1 MPLITSRIP
10 FSHQNPYRPVRPVTS
25 KIIFLSFEG
34 SVTEEEYF
42 ERISDLFSEIRS
54 KIQFI
59 SVAEDAVHTAPKRR
73 TPDQARMLSKVRP
86 KHLVERI
93 DQFKL
98 EKDNIYQFSQY
109 PDDEFWIVT
118 DVDKNW
124 SNDIIN
130 PSDGKTYY
138 DEWNDAITMC
148 KEKNYGYAVSN
159 PFFEIWLLLHH
170 DVASDIDKSFAV
182 TDTHEY
188 EKTDHFR
195 VRLRDLGVPL
205 EDKKHIDPS
214 DYNVEKVKTAIS
226 RAEALH
232 LNKTDL
238 CPKYFATTVYILLN
252 NRLAM
257 LPQSNKEENA
267 TARTF

>member
-10 FSHQNPYRPVRPVTS
+10 FSHQNPYRPIRPTTS

-86 KHLVERI
+86 KQLVERI
-93 DQFKL
+93 DQFKA
-98 EKDNIYQFSQY
+98 EKDDVYQFSQF

-118 DVDKNW
+118 DVDQNW
-124 SNDIIN
+124 SNEIIS
-130 PSDGKTYY
+130 PSDGKTYN
-138 DEWNDAITMC
+138 DEWNDAISMC
-148 KEKNYGYAVSN
+148 QAKNYGYAVSN

-170 DVASDIDKSFAV
+170 DTASDADKSFAV
-182 TDTHEY
+182 TDVHDY

-195 VRLRDLGVPL
+195 TRLRDLGAPL
-205 EDKKHIDPS
+205 EDKKHIDS
-214 DYNVEKVKTAIS
+214 SHYDVEKVKTAIS

-232 LNKTDL
+232 ANKTDM

-252 NRLAM
+252 KMMEM
-257 LPQSNKEENA
+257 LPQCSDEEN
-267 TARTF
+267 TAEQ